1 MAYLQ
6 PAFKRPLRRFPYAAP
21 DCRLPPVSGETMGL
35 TAKFNLILITVLG
48 VGFVVIGL
56 VTRTTLYGNAY
67 HEVLEQAGLMMD
79 SALAVRSYT
88 VKEIRPLLTPQLD
101 TTFPPQIVPAYA
113 ATQSFNKLHASNPEY
128 LYKEAT
134 LNPTNPRDRAV
145 DWETDIISMFRNR
158 LDLNEFIGKRD
169 TPGGRSLYLARPIR
183 IENEACLTCH
193 STPAA
198 APETMLARYGNAN
211 GFGWKMHE
219 VVGAQIVSIPMGVP
233 IAKAQSTLHLFMTV
247 LALVFVAVLLLINQ
261 LLKLFVINPI
271 QKMSHT
277 ANKISQGGRD
287 VAAFEATGKDELSV
301 LAASFN
307 RMRRSLEK
315 AMSMIDSGQD

>member
-1 MAYLQ
+1 
-6 PAFKRPLRRFPYAAP
+6 
-21 DCRLPPVSGETMGL
+21 MGL

-48 VGFVVIGL
+48 IGFVVIGL
-56 VTRTTLYGNAY
+56 VTRTTLYDNAY

-88 VKEIRPLLTPQLD
+88 VKEIRPLLTPQLE

-128 LYKEAT
+128 TYKEAT

-158 LDLNEFIGKRD
+158 LDLNEFIGKRE
-169 TPGGRSLYLARPIR
+169 TPSGRSLYLARPIR

-198 APETMLARYGNAN
+198 APKTMLARYGNAN

-233 IAKAQSTLHLFMTV
+233 IAKAQSTWHLFMTV
-247 LALVFVAVLLLINQ
+247 LALVFVAVLLLINL

-271 QKMSHT
+271 QKMSNT
-277 ANKISQGGRD
+277 ANEISQGGRD
-287 VAAFEATGKDELSV
+287 VAEFEATGKDELSV

>member
-1 MAYLQ
+1 
-6 PAFKRPLRRFPYAAP
+6 
-21 DCRLPPVSGETMGL
+21 
-35 TAKFNLILITVLG
+35 
-48 VGFVVIGL
+48 
-56 VTRTTLYGNAY
+56 VTRTTLYDNAY
-67 HEVLEQAGLMMD
+67 YEVLEQAGLMMD

-88 VKEIRPLLTPQLD
+88 VKEIRPLLTPQLE

-128 LYKEAT
+128 TYKEAT

-158 LDLNEFIGKRD
+158 LDLNEFIGKRE

-198 APETMLARYGNAN
+198 APKTMLARYGNAN

-247 LALVFVAVLLLINQ
+247 LALVFVAVLLLINL

-271 QKMSHT
+271 QRMSNT
-277 ANKISQGGRD
+277 ANEISQGGRD
-287 VAAFEATGKDELSV
+287 VAEFEATGKDELSV

-315 AMSMIDSGQD
+315 AMSIIDSGQD

>member
-1 MAYLQ
+1 
-6 PAFKRPLRRFPYAAP
+6 
-21 DCRLPPVSGETMGL
+21 MGL

-48 VGFVVIGL
+48 IGFAVIGL

-158 LDLNEFIGKRD
+158 LDLNEFIGKRE
-169 TPGGRSLYLARPIR
+169 TPSGRSLYLARPIR

-198 APETMLARYGNAN
+198 APKTMLARYGNAN

-247 LALVFVAVLLLINQ
+247 LALVFVAVLLLINL

-271 QKMSHT
+271 QRMSNT
-277 ANKISQGGRD
+277 ANEISQGGRD
-287 VAAFEATGKDELSV
+287 VAEFEATGKDELSV

-315 AMSMIDSGQD
+315 AMSMIESGRD

>member
-1 MAYLQ
+1 
-6 PAFKRPLRRFPYAAP
+6 
-21 DCRLPPVSGETMGL
+21 MGL

-48 VGFVVIGL
+48 IGFVVIGL

-88 VKEIRPLLTPQLD
+88 VKEIRPLLTPQLE

-113 ATQSFNKLHASNPEY
+113 ATQSFNKLHASKPEY
-128 LYKEAT
+128 IYKEAT

-158 LDLNEFIGKRD
+158 TDLNEFIGKRQ

-183 IENEACLTCH
+183 IENEACLACH

-198 APETMLARYGNAN
+198 APKTMLARYGNAN

-247 LALVFVAVLLLINQ
+247 LALVFVAVLLLINL

-271 QKMSHT
+271 QRMSNT
-277 ANKISQGGRD
+277 ANEISQGGRD
-287 VAAFEATGKDELSV
+287 VAEFEATGKDELSV

-315 AMSMIDSGQD
+315 AMSMIESGRD

>member
-1 MAYLQ
+1 
-6 PAFKRPLRRFPYAAP
+6 
-21 DCRLPPVSGETMGL
+21 MGL

-128 LYKEAT
+128 IYKEAT

-277 ANKISQGGRD
+277 ANEISQGGRD

>member
-1 MAYLQ
+1 
-6 PAFKRPLRRFPYAAP
+6 
-21 DCRLPPVSGETMGL
+21 MGL

-128 LYKEAT
+128 IYKEAT

-247 LALVFVAVLLLINQ
+247 LALVFVAVLLLINL

-277 ANKISQGGRD
+277 ANEISQGGRD

>member
-1 MAYLQ
+1 
-6 PAFKRPLRRFPYAAP
+6 
-21 DCRLPPVSGETMGL
+21 MGL

-56 VTRTTLYGNAY
+56 LTRTTLYDNAY

-88 VKEIRPLLTPQLD
+88 VKEIRPLLTPQLE

-128 LYKEAT
+128 IYKEAT

-158 LDLNEFIGKRD
+158 LDLDEFIGKRE
-169 TPGGRSLYLARPIR
+169 TPSGRSLYLARPIR

-198 APETMLARYGNAN
+198 APKTMLARYGNAN

-233 IAKAQSTLHLFMTV
+233 IAKAQSTWHLFMTV
-247 LALVFVAVLLLINQ
+247 LALVFVAVLLLINL

-271 QKMSHT
+271 QKMSNT
-277 ANKISQGGRD
+277 ANEISQGGRD

-315 AMSMIDSGQD
+315 AMAMIDSGQD

>member
-1 MAYLQ
+1 
-6 PAFKRPLRRFPYAAP
+6 
-21 DCRLPPVSGETMGL
+21 MGL

-128 LYKEAT
+128 IYKEAT

-198 APETMLARYGNAN
+198 APATMLARYGNAN

-247 LALVFVAVLLLINQ
+247 LALVFVAVLLLINL

-277 ANKISQGGRD
+277 ANEISQGGRD

>member
-1 MAYLQ
+1 
-6 PAFKRPLRRFPYAAP
+6 
-21 DCRLPPVSGETMGL
+21 MGL

-48 VGFVVIGL
+48 IGFVVIGL

-88 VKEIRPLLTPQLD
+88 VKEIRPLLTPQLE

-128 LYKEAT
+128 IYKEAT

-158 LDLNEFIGKRD
+158 LDLNEFIGKRQ

-183 IENEACLTCH
+183 IENEACLACH

-198 APETMLARYGNAN
+198 APKTMLARYGNAN

-247 LALVFVAVLLLINQ
+247 LALVFVAVLLLINL

-271 QKMSHT
+271 QKMSNT
-277 ANKISQGGRD
+277 ANEISQGGRD
-287 VAAFEATGKDELSV
+287 VAEFEATGKDELSV

>member
-1 MAYLQ
+1 
-6 PAFKRPLRRFPYAAP
+6 
-21 DCRLPPVSGETMGL
+21 MGL

-48 VGFVVIGL
+48 IGFVVIGL
-56 VTRTTLYGNAY
+56 VTRTTLYDNAY

-88 VKEIRPLLTPQLD
+88 VKEIRPLLTPQLE

-128 LYKEAT
+128 TYKEAT

-158 LDLNEFIGKRD
+158 LDLNEFIGKRE
-169 TPGGRSLYLARPIR
+169 TPSGRSLYLARPIR
-183 IENEACLTCH
+183 IENKACLTCH

-198 APETMLARYGNAN
+198 APKTMLARYGNAN

-233 IAKAQSTLHLFMTV
+233 IAKAQSTWHLFMTV
-247 LALVFVAVLLLINQ
+247 LAFVFVAVLLLINL

-271 QKMSHT
+271 QKMSNT
-277 ANKISQGGRD
+277 ANEISQGGRD

>member
-1 MAYLQ
+1 
-6 PAFKRPLRRFPYAAP
+6 
-21 DCRLPPVSGETMGL
+21 MGL

-48 VGFVVIGL
+48 IGFVVIGL

-88 VKEIRPLLTPQLD
+88 VKEIRPLLTPQLE

-128 LYKEAT
+128 TYKEAT

-158 LDLNEFIGKRD
+158 TDLNEFIGKRQ

-183 IENEACLTCH
+183 IENEACLACH

-198 APETMLARYGNAN
+198 APKTMLARYGNAN

-247 LALVFVAVLLLINQ
+247 LALVFVAVLLLINL

-271 QKMSHT
+271 QKMSNT
-277 ANKISQGGRD
+277 ANEISQGGRD
-287 VAAFEATGKDELSV
+287 VAEFEATGKDELSV

-315 AMSMIDSGQD
+315 AMSMIESGRD

>member
-1 MAYLQ
+1 
-6 PAFKRPLRRFPYAAP
+6 
-21 DCRLPPVSGETMGL
+21 MGL

-48 VGFVVIGL
+48 IGFVVIGL

-88 VKEIRPLLTPQLD
+88 VKEIRPLLTPQLE

-128 LYKEAT
+128 IYKEAT

-158 LDLNEFIGKRD
+158 LDLNEFIGKRQ

-183 IENEACLTCH
+183 IENEACLACH

-198 APETMLARYGNAN
+198 APKTMLARYGNAN

-247 LALVFVAVLLLINQ
+247 LALVFVAVLLLINL

-271 QKMSHT
+271 QRMSNT
-277 ANKISQGGRD
+277 ANEISQGGRD
-287 VAAFEATGKDELSV
+287 VAEFEATGKDELSV

-315 AMSMIDSGQD
+315 AMSMIESGRD

>member
-1 MAYLQ
+1 
-6 PAFKRPLRRFPYAAP
+6 
-21 DCRLPPVSGETMGL
+21 MGL
-35 TAKFNLILITVLG
+35 TAKFNLILVTVLG

-56 VTRTTLYGNAY
+56 VTRTTLYDNAD

-79 SALAVRSYT
+79 SSLAVRSYT
-88 VKEIRPLLTPQLD
+88 VKEIRPLLTPQLE

-128 LYKEAT
+128 IYKEAT

-158 LDLNEFIGKRD
+158 LDLDEFIGKRE
-169 TPGGRSLYLARPIR
+169 TPSGRSLYLARPIR

-193 STPAA
+193 STPTA
-198 APETMLARYGNAN
+198 APKTMLARYGNAN

-233 IAKAQSTLHLFMTV
+233 IAKAQSTWHLFMTV
-247 LALVFVAVLLLINQ
+247 LALVFVAVLLLINL

-271 QKMSHT
+271 QKMSNT
-277 ANKISQGGRD
+277 ANEISQGGRD
-287 VAAFEATGKDELSV
+287 GAAFEATGKDELSV

>member
-1 MAYLQ
+1 
-6 PAFKRPLRRFPYAAP
+6 
-21 DCRLPPVSGETMGL
+21 MGL

-48 VGFVVIGL
+48 IGFVVIGL
-56 VTRTTLYGNAY
+56 VTRTTLYDNAY
-67 HEVLEQAGLMMD
+67 YEVLEQAGLMMD

-88 VKEIRPLLTPQLD
+88 VKEIRPLLTPQLE

-128 LYKEAT
+128 TYKEAT

-158 LDLNEFIGKRD
+158 LDLNEFIGKRE

-198 APETMLARYGNAN
+198 APKTMLARYGNAN

-247 LALVFVAVLLLINQ
+247 LALVFVAVLLLINL

-271 QKMSHT
+271 QRMSNT
-277 ANKISQGGRD
+277 ANEISQGGRD
-287 VAAFEATGKDELSV
+287 VAEFEATGKDELSV

-315 AMSMIDSGQD
+315 AMSIIDSGQD

>member
-1 MAYLQ
+1 
-6 PAFKRPLRRFPYAAP
+6 
-21 DCRLPPVSGETMGL
+21 MGL

-247 LALVFVAVLLLINQ
+247 LALVFVAVLLLINL

-277 ANKISQGGRD
+277 ANEISQGGRD